1 MSAREQAEQTRRRD
15 MKTLAD
21 DLEGTV
27 SGSVMAV
34 FQGAGDIMATAG
46 RMGTQVDQ
54 STNRSMKVAEASER
68 ASHDI
73 GAVAA
78 AIEERSASIGE
89 IRRQVA
95 KSAEISSQA
104 VAAAE
109 RTNDTVQG
117 LANAADRI
125 GDVVKLINNIAS
137 QTNLLA
143 LNATIEGRLVPVRPA
158 KVSRSLRTR

>member
-1 MSAREQAEQTRRRD
+1 MRSAPWPT
-15 MKTLAD
+15 
-21 DLEGTV
+21 
-27 SGSVMAV
+27 
-34 FQGAGDIMATAG
+34 
-46 RMGTQVDQ
+46 
-54 STNRSMKVAEASER
+54 
-68 ASHDI
+68 
-73 GAVAA
+73 

-137 QTNLLA
+137 QTNLLT

-158 KVSRSLRTR
+158 RVSRSLRTR